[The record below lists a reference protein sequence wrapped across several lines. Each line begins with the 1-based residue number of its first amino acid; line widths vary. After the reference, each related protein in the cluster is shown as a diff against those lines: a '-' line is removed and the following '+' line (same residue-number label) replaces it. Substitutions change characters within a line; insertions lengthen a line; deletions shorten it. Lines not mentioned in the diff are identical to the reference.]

1 MKIEL
6 PTITHT
12 VLIVEDQSSMIKFYK
27 KALEKEPLKLVYV
40 KTANEALEFLTQET
54 PATILLD
61 LGLPDMNGKEV
72 LQHVKQQQLNST
84 VIVVTWQDSVDSVVE
99 MMRAGAFD
107 YLEKP
112 VAVER
117 LQVTLRNAVRQY
129 ELQRYIDSNLMNL
142 HRENYHGMMGASPPM
157 QVVYRMIDNVANS
170 QVDVLITGENGSGKE
185 LCARVLHQESNRAN
199 RPFISVN
206 CTAVPESL
214 IEAHLFGHIK
224 GDFSSG
230 INYREG
236 AVLQAHGGTLFLD
249 EIDRLELSF
258 QNVLLRFI
266 QTKTYQKVGSNKQ
279 EQVDVRVVCATS
291 RDLATEINLGRF
303 REDLYY
309 RLNVIHIKMP
319 SLRSRGEDIL
329 LLARTFLQQFCEK
342 EGKPLQEFTP
352 EAKQLLLQHPW
363 PGNVRQLQ
371 NVIHNIIQLNQSD
384 QITAQMLITRLE
396 ESTNKEDLC
405 SSKTAT
411 TDLTVPLSISIATN
425 GTLRTFD
432 EIEKDVILA
441 TIEYYRGDIAAA
453 ANSLGIGVTTIYRK
467 LREWNI
473 ATKRIFCRTS

>member
-72 LQHVKQQQLNST
+72 LQYVKQQQLNST
-84 VIVVTWQDSVDSVVE
+84 VIVVTWQDSVNSVVE

-142 HRENYHGMMGASPPM
+142 HRENYHNMIGASPPM
-157 QVVYRMIDNVANS
+157 QVVYRMIDNLANS

-199 RPFISVN
+199 RPFICVN

-214 IEAHLFGHIK
+214 IEAHLFGHVK
-224 GDFSSG
+224 GHFSSG
-230 INYREG
+230 INHREG
-236 AVLQAHGGTLFLD
+236 VVLQAHGGTLFLD

-258 QNVLLRFI
+258 QKVLLRFI
-266 QTKTYQKVGSNKQ
+266 QTKTYQRVGSNKQ
-279 EQVDVRVVCATS
+279 EQVDVRIVCATS
-291 RDLATEINLGRF
+291 HDLATEITLGRF

-342 EGKPLQEFTP
+342 EGKSLQEFTT

-371 NVIHNIIQLNQSD
+371 KVIHNIIQLNQSD

-405 SSKTAT
+405 SFETGMP
-411 TDLTVPLSISIATN
+411 DLTVPLSISIVTN
-425 GTLRTFD
+425 GAIRTFD
-432 EIEKDVILA
+432 EIEKDVILT
-441 TIEYYRGDIAAA
+441 TIEYYRGDIVAA